1 MSPRLRSTR
10 SCSARSRSCLAKSTP
25 GDDKTVPAVLTGLLL
40 FHILFASNLALS
52 TGFLEETW
60 TRSLLN
66 LMVTPLR
73 ETEYLIGTAVFGL
86 SKVFIGMV
94 FVSCTALLFYAFNV
108 TTIAVQ
114 LVPSAII
121 LLFMGWVL
129 ALFVIGLV
137 LRFGAGA
144 EVLAWALAFL
154 LWPLS
159 GAFYAVGALPG
170 DRSSRSH
177 GAAHD
182 ARVCRVA
189 GRRRRR
195 AAAVGRDRD
204 RRGRLVVLAALVALV
219 GAVAARAVPPT
230 GLRHPLFVIPPL
242 VITAFTA
249 ADVVR
254 HDGVALGPVE
264 EVGEVLGQRGPDAG
278 GLLDRV
284 GELGR
289 VGGRERDHGDVGDR
303 APPRSAARNP
313 DRGVRVDDDARPS
326 CRCAAICVEC
336 AAARRR
342 SQRRTSPA
350 ARRS

>member
-1 MSPRLRSTR
+1 M
-10 SCSARSRSCLAKSTP
+10 AKSKP
-25 GDDKTVPAVLTGLLL
+25 GDNKTVPAVLTGLLL

-114 LVPSAII
+114 LIPCAII

-159 GAFYAVGALPG
+159 GAFYAVGALPAVLQPIAECCPRPT
-170 DRSSRSH
+170 RSRPPEPWSPASRCRGTRSRSPPSAPSCSRPSRSGGCGRASSSSAS
-177 GAAHD
+177 GATSLAT
-182 ARVCRVA
+182 RE
-189 GRRRRR
+189 
-195 AAAVGRDRD
+195 
-204 RRGRLVVLAALVALV
+204 RGFHR
-219 GAVAARAVPPT
+219 
-230 GLRHPLFVIPPL
+230 
-242 VITAFTA
+242 

-254 HDGVALGPVE
+254 HDLVALGPVE
-264 EVGEVLGQRGPDAG
+264 EIGEMLGQRGALADR
-278 GLLDRV
+278 LLDGV
-284 GELGR
+284 WELR
-289 VGGRERDHGDVGDR
+289 RMRGRERDHGMSGSR
-303 APPRSAARNP
+303 CATSTARNP
-313 DRGVRVDDDARPS
+313 TAVCGSTTTPDPAYVRAIWSRVPCSSTLAAVNVA
-326 CRCAAICVEC
+326 CRS
-336 AAARRR
+336 R
-342 SQRRTSPA
+342 S
-350 ARRS
+350 

>member
-1 MSPRLRSTR
+1 MFKRSPHRWFDVAAPAIDSILFGS
-10 SCSARSRSCLAKSTP
+10 LAVVLSKSTP
-25 GDDKTVPAVLTGLLL
+25 GDDKTVPTVLTGLLL

-66 LMVTPLR
+66 MMVTPLR

-114 LVPSAII
+114 LLPSAII

-159 GAFYAVGALPG
+159 GAFYAVGALPTILQPI
-170 DRSSRSH
+170 
-177 GAAHD
+177 
-182 ARVCRVA
+182 ARVLPTTHAFAASR
-189 GRRRRR
+189 GRRGRPV
-195 AAAVGRDRD
+195 ALGRDRD
-204 RRGRLVVLAALVALV
+204 RGGGLDRAGGARALV
-219 GAVAARAVPPT
+219 GAVAAGAVPPT
-230 GLRHPLFVIPPL
+230 RLHHPL
-242 VITAFTA
+242 
-249 ADVVR
+249 
-254 HDGVALGPVE
+254 
-264 EVGEVLGQRGPDAG
+264 
-278 GLLDRV
+278 LLQLP
-284 GELGR
+284 G
-289 VGGRERDHGDVGDR
+289 
-303 APPRSAARNP
+303 
-313 DRGVRVDDDARPS
+313 
-326 CRCAAICVEC
+326 
-336 AAARRR
+336 
-342 SQRRTSPA
+342 
-350 ARRS
+350 

>member
-1 MSPRLRSTR
+1 MMMGLDTRRMRAIARRHAIVFKRSPHRWFDVAAPAIDSILFGS
-10 SCSARSRSCLAKSTP
+10 LAVVLSKSTP
-25 GDDKTVPAVLTGLLL
+25 GDDKTVPTVLTGLLL

-66 LMVTPLR
+66 MMVTPLR

-159 GAFYAVGALPG
+159 GAFYAVGALPAILQPIARVLPTTHAFAASA
-170 DRSSRSH
+170 RSSRAIRCRGTRSRSRRSVRSCSPCCRCGGCGRGSSSSAS
-177 GAAHD
+177 GATSPAT
-182 ARVCRVA
+182 REPLVSP
-189 GRRRRR
+189 RRRR
-195 AAAVGRDRD
+195 
-204 RRGRLVVLAALVALV
+204 
-219 GAVAARAVPPT
+219 
-230 GLRHPLFVIPPL
+230 
-242 VITAFTA
+242 
-249 ADVVR
+249 
-254 HDGVALGPVE
+254 
-264 EVGEVLGQRGPDAG
+264 
-278 GLLDRV
+278 
-284 GELGR
+284 
-289 VGGRERDHGDVGDR
+289 
-303 APPRSAARNP
+303 
-313 DRGVRVDDDARPS
+313 
-326 CRCAAICVEC
+326 
-336 AAARRR
+336 
-342 SQRRTSPA
+342 SPA
-350 ARRS
+350 TS

>member
-1 MSPRLRSTR
+1 MMGLDMRRMRAIARRHAIVFKRSPHRWFDVAAPAIDSILFGS
-10 SCSARSRSCLAKSTP
+10 LAVVLSKSTP
-25 GDDKTVPAVLTGLLL
+25 GDDKTVPTVLTGLLL

-66 LMVTPLR
+66 MMVTPLR

-114 LVPSAII
+114 LLPSAII

-159 GAFYAVGALPG
+159 GAFYAVGALPTILQPIA
-170 DRSSRSH
+170 RILPTTHAFAASR
-177 GAAHD
+177 A
-182 ARVCRVA
+182 VVA
-189 GRRRRR
+189 GDPLPWDEI
-195 AAAVGRDRD
+195 AIAAVGSI
-204 RRGRLVVLAALVALV
+204 VLAALALWW
-219 GAVAARAVPPT
+219 
-230 GLRHPLFVIPPL
+230 
-242 VITAFTA
+242 
-249 ADVVR
+249 VR
-254 HDGVALGPVE
+254 SRLE
-264 EVGEVLGQRGPDAG
+264 QFRQRGYIT
-278 GLLDRV
+278 RY
-284 GELGR
+284 
-289 VGGRERDHGDVGDR
+289 
-303 APPRSAARNP
+303 S
-313 DRGVRVDDDARPS
+313 
-326 CRCAAICVEC
+326 
-336 AAARRR
+336 
-342 SQRRTSPA
+342 
-350 ARRS
+350 